1 MTATLAARLV
11 LHPDLV
17 RQLLGLPA
25 EADIRHAEL
34 SADGHLHLVVHG
46 AGLPVVPYG
55 AAQVTVGTMYEFEDY
70 GHHKVKTIDWG
81 FTRKQLT

>member
-46 AGLPVVPYG
+46 AGFLVAPYG
-55 AAQVTVGTMYEFEDY
+55 AAQTAVGVAHEFEDY
-70 GHHKVKTIDWG
+70 GHHKVRTIDWG
-81 FTRKQLT
+81 FTKKQLT